1 MSGAEPL
8 IIGAALGAGVGAGG
22 AALTGQDPL
31 KGALLGGVT
40 GGFTGGL
47 GSVGSAAQTGA
58 SAAGAAGIEAGTS
71 GALGAAM
78 EAGALGTGANQALFS
93 AAGMDALGRELGV
106 STSGGDFL
114 TGLRL
119 LGKDP
124 NMTLSAMG
132 QSAQGIGTA
141 TNAQRML
148 MASQMMGAGGMG
160 GGTQT
165 QVRPPQAP
173 GLKPAQAPQVSQAMS
188 GLLDERARMPQRRRM
203 SLL

>member
-31 KGALLGGVT
+31 KGALMGGVT

-58 SAAGAAGIEAGTS
+58 SAAGASLIESGTA

-78 EAGALGTGANQALFS
+78 EGGALGTIPIGSNSVFTGMNALMS
-93 AAGMDALGRELGV
+93 
-106 STSGGDFL
+106 
-114 TGLRL
+114 
-119 LGKDP
+119 DP
-124 NMTLSAMG
+124 RMTLSAMG

-141 TNAQRML
+141 SNAQRML
-148 MASQMMGAGGMG
+148 MASQMMGGGGMG

-165 QVRPPQAP
+165 QMRPPQAP
-173 GLKPAQAPQVSQAMS
+173 GLKPAQAPQVNKPIMA
-188 GLLDERARMPQRRRM
+188 GLLDERMRMPQRRRM

>member
-47 GSVGSAAQTGA
+47 GGVGSAAQTGA
-58 SAAGAAGIEAGTS
+58 SSAGASLIESGTA

-78 EAGALGTGANQALFS
+78 EGGALGTIPIGSNSIFTGMNALMS
-93 AAGMDALGRELGV
+93 
-106 STSGGDFL
+106 
-114 TGLRL
+114 
-119 LGKDP
+119 DP
-124 NMTLSAMG
+124 RMTLSAMG
-132 QSAQGIGTA
+132 HSAQGIGTA
-141 TNAQRML
+141 SNAQRML
-148 MASQMMGAGGMG
+148 MASQMMGGGGMG

-165 QVRPPQAP
+165 QMRPPQAP
-173 GLKPAQAPQVSQAMS
+173 GLKPAQPPQVNQAMA